1 MLKFFNAN
9 QKNSLKK
16 LELILYQRKLKQQT
30 KSATVKKILFDVKKY
45 GDKAVIKYEK
55 KFSKIKSSSNNIKF
69 SKDDSID
76 TITFKLNEILEKMIS
91 SNPEQWIWT
100 HNRWKL

>member
-9 QKNSLKK
+9 QKNSLKARTDFESK
-16 LELILYQRKLKQQT
+16 ELKQQT

-55 KFSKIKSSSNNIKF
+55 IFKINQVQI
-69 SKDDSID
+69 I
-76 TITFKLNEILEKMIS
+76 
-91 SNPEQWIWT
+91 
-100 HNRWKL
+100 